1 MAEKESKPPKKG
13 KPYER
18 WKLYEVS
25 GTTLKRKNKFCPK
38 CSEGNL
44 LANHSDRLTCG
55 KCHYTEFISK
65 ENKEEVKA

>member
-1 MAEKESKPPKKG
+1 MAEKDAPPVKKG

-25 GTTLKRKNKFCPK
+25 GTTLKKKNKYCPK

-44 LANHSDRLTCG
+44 LANHSNRLTCG
-55 KCHYTEFISK
+55 KCQYTEFKSK
-65 ENKEEVKA
+65 EVKEEAKA